1 MMMMVIYSYLV
12 LNEFMS
18 IMLFAIMALTKTMK
32 NKKLVYMCLLLMFA
46 KLVVILH
53 EWLPV
58 LRLKVKILGSYMLN
72 FNEFEKLNC
81 YGNLR

>member
-1 MMMMVIYSYLV
+1 MMVIYSYLV

-46 KLVVILH
+46 KLVVVLH

-72 FNEFEKLNC
+72 C
-81 YGNLR
+81 YGN